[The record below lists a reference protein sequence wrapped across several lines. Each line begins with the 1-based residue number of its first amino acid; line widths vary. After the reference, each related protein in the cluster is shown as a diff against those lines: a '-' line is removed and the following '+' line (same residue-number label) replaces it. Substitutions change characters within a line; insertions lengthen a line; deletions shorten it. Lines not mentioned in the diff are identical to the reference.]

1 MKNNHSIFSSVIQGF
16 SIKNILFKKVT
27 SRKRMA
33 PLGAQMWVENELT
46 FFLARLKT
54 RWLGE
59 AHDVLPTFSPLT
71 GRGIYRSIFK
81 GKIYI
86 CLLIVFLSNIA
97 FSQSTYQITN
107 IPGNYYGKVE
117 TEPGTE
123 EEIFKKGTI
132 SIYHSSTHQ
141 KLISVTA
148 DEMVVESENDKNI
161 PYQSQELVFYEDFN
175 FDGIKDFAVLN
186 GQLGCYHQPSYE
198 IYLASG
204 NTFVYH
210 DAFSELAQ
218 SYCGMFQ
225 IIPEKKMLTTRAK
238 SGCCWHE
245 YRDYVVENNSP
256 KLKTIIEEDA
266 TIYPYTL
273 TTTKTWDGDKMS
285 QKEEKTVS
293 LHNETPVISFKI
305 AKNGKQATLFIHQD
319 RTLNYVLTKPNGL
332 VEFNYPEEAHLDEE
346 IFTLNETGNT
356 TSVSFQNG
364 EAEYEVYQTRENGKI
379 AKVGIN
385 VKVNGKLYH
394 LPGDP
399 ASLEGD
405 LKNTG
410 GKGLANLR

>member
-1 MKNNHSIFSSVIQGF
+1 
-16 SIKNILFKKVT
+16 
-27 SRKRMA
+27 MA

-175 FDGIKDFAVLN
+175 FDGIKDF
-186 GQLGCYHQPSYE
+186 
-198 IYLASG
+198 
-204 NTFVYH
+204 
-210 DAFSELAQ
+210 
-218 SYCGMFQ
+218 
-225 IIPEKKMLTTRAK
+225 
-238 SGCCWHE
+238 
-245 YRDYVVENNSP
+245 
-256 KLKTIIEEDA
+256 
-266 TIYPYTL
+266 
-273 TTTKTWDGDKMS
+273 
-285 QKEEKTVS
+285 
-293 LHNETPVISFKI
+293 
-305 AKNGKQATLFIHQD
+305 
-319 RTLNYVLTKPNGL
+319 
-332 VEFNYPEEAHLDEE
+332 
-346 IFTLNETGNT
+346 
-356 TSVSFQNG
+356 
-364 EAEYEVYQTRENGKI
+364 
-379 AKVGIN
+379 
-385 VKVNGKLYH
+385 
-394 LPGDP
+394 
-399 ASLEGD
+399 
-405 LKNTG
+405 
-410 GKGLANLR
+410 